1 MIFNPPQRPSIGH
14 LRRFSNHILQVVGIF
29 AKSQELFLNVFF
41 IYFCPV
47 GACRETRWKSSVFS
61 HFLSYFFYR
70 VRCWLSEQK
79 SRTFCNFFHIFYIPW
94 IKLHGRGAARFR
106 GKATVLRVGLGNC
119 GGNIGTHPG
128 DELGEHL
135 RNGFRIPAAHGC
147 ALDDWHGLVC
157 ACVCDMESRQ
167 GAGEPLRCRARPCLY
182 TVSR

>member
-1 MIFNPPQRPSIGH
+1 MPVNRASPALSKSYFASCRHFCKKSRTFLNIFSY
-14 LRRFSNHILQVVGIF
+14 IF
-29 AKSQELFLNVFF
+29 APLALVGRRAGSQASFRIFYHIFF
-41 IYFCPV
+41 N
-47 GACRETRWKSSVFS
+47 
-61 HFLSYFFYR
+61 R

-106 GKATVLRVGLGNC
+106 GKATVLRVGLGNG

-182 TVSR
+182 PVSR

>member
-1 MIFNPPQRPSIGH
+1 MPVNRASPALPKSY
-14 LRRFSNHILQVVGIF
+14 F
-29 AKSQELFLNVFF
+29 ASCRYFCKKSRTFLNIFSYIFVPLALVGRRAGSLASFRIFYHIFF
-41 IYFCPV
+41 N
-47 GACRETRWKSSVFS
+47 
-61 HFLSYFFYR
+61 R

-182 TVSR
+182 PVSR